1 MPKPIDR
8 NTLFHE
14 IASFL
19 EHRIVKNAFVIKD
32 ENFLEIAAVHI
43 EQLLLLFH
51 SDVIPHF
58 QKVIDNPGCIAD
70 IGSLQGSISNIF
82 VEYPHPALLEWQQ
95 GLSRAANNFDNQQLM
110 NAIVQWTDVE
120 KALQYSELKRS
131 SFFIFLVNLSSLS
144 L

>member
-19 EHRIVKNAFVIKD
+19 EHRIVKKTLVIKD

-58 QKVIDNPGCIAD
+58 QKVIDNPGGIAD
-70 IGSLQGSISNIF
+70 IGSLQKSISNIL
-82 VEYPHPALLEWQQ
+82 VEYPHPALLE
-95 GLSRAANNFDNQQLM
+95 
-110 NAIVQWTDVE
+110 
-120 KALQYSELKRS
+120 
-131 SFFIFLVNLSSLS
+131 
-144 L
+144 